1 MTPKPPDFVD
11 FIILLVGWLVSQD
24 VAATLGTY
32 AAIFI
37 MSITGAF
44 ISLEWNER
52 DMDAKEAAR
61 YVTARAF
68 LAIVITVPLAM
79 GLTAVGPKWLYPNVS
94 MCIVAVGIGFTKDF
108 GVIRTWV
115 NKKLGLVSKNG

>member
-1 MTPKPPDFVD
+1 MNKPPDFVD
-11 FIILLVGWLVSQD
+11 FIILIAGWIVSQD
-24 VAATLGTY
+24 IASTLGTY

-44 ISLEWNER
+44 ISLQWNDR
-52 DMDAKEAAR
+52 DMDAREAAR
-61 YVTARAF
+61 YVSARAF

-79 GLTAVGPKWLYPNVS
+79 GLTAVGPKWLYPNIS
-94 MCIVAVGIGFTKDF
+94 LCIVAVGIGFTKDF
-108 GVIRTWV
+108 GVIKTWV